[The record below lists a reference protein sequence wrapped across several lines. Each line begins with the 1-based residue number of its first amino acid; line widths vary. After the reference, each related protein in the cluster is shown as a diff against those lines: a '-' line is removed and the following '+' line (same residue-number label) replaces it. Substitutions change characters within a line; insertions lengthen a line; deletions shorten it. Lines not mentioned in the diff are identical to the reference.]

1 MDNTLIVLTNNIFL
15 SQKFHFG
22 VINGTE
28 PVCLRVNYFDEGQF
42 LKDTALNKP
51 EYLDTFKVSK
61 QTFGLNLKYGMQFYL
76 NRFVIDAN
84 IGLEI
89 KYKVVNRSEMINENA
104 YQVGPKHPN
113 AYYEASRAGSYIRPN
128 VPMNIKIGYR
138 F

>member
-1 MDNTLIVLTNNIFL
+1 MTNNIFL

-22 VINGTE
+22 VINGIE
-28 PVCLRVNYFDEGQF
+28 SVYLRVNYFDEGQF

-84 IGLEI
+84 IGLGI

-104 YQVGPKHPN
+104 YQVGPRHPN
-113 AYYEASRAGSYIRPN
+113 AYMKQVEQKLHKTKCAYEHKNWLQILNGIAH
-128 VPMNIKIGYR
+128 
-138 F
+138 